1 MDKTFVSDYIK
12 IIPSRLL
19 ENQPNEICSHWSV
32 KASKGRLLGP
42 DKLQNHT
49 NKRKGKEKKK
59 ERGGRKEVTREKT
72 MVAFLVFKMTP
83 LEIVVGR

>member
-19 ENQPNEICSHWSV
+19 KNQPNEICSHWSE

-49 NKRKGKEKKK
+49 NKRKGKEEKK
-59 ERGGRKEVTREKT
+59 ERGGRKEVTREKA

>member
-19 ENQPNEICSHWSV
+19 KNQPNEICSHWSE
-32 KASKGRLLGP
+32 KASKGRLFGP

-59 ERGGRKEVTREKT
+59 ERGGRKEVTREKA